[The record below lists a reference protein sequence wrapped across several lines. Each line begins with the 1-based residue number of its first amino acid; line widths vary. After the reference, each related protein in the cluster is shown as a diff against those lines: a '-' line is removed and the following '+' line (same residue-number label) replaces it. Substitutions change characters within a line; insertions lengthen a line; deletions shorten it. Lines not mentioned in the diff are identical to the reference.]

1 MTEAIRTTER
11 REDAP
16 VTEREHEP
24 ADTIRALA
32 EYFPKMPAGDF
43 VVVRRRGTVTP
54 AFLRVAQVVLEPRG
68 RLAGGEVPIPE
79 QERRWAQVVSLT
91 AQLHARGLLVRD
103 VRAGFALGGFLK
115 EARLSKLL
123 EARGEG
129 LRREARVVVAHAIS
143 QMTKMNFSTLAEL
156 ILEDGTSRHEE
167 ARVRVARDYVR
178 ATHQRKNAH

>member
-1 MTEAIRTTER
+1 MTEATDTTDR
-11 REDAP
+11 PEDAP
-16 VTEREHEP
+16 TPERVYEP
-24 ADTIRALA
+24 ADTIRALVGH
-32 EYFPKMPAGDF
+32 FPTMSTGDF
-43 VVVRRRGTVTP
+43 VAIRRSGDVTP

-103 VRAGFALGGFLK
+103 VRAGFALGSFLK
-115 EARLSKLL
+115 EARLNKLL

-129 LRREARVVVAHAIS
+129 LRREARMVVAYAIG

-167 ARVRVARDYVR
+167 ARIRVARDYVR